1 VNVVKSKE
9 IRLTATTGRGTGTAG
24 ARQVRSE
31 GDVPGVVY
39 GMNQDAVAV
48 SVPWP
53 ELRRALST
61 DAGQNVLIS
70 LDVDGDRSLS
80 MVTDLQRHPV
90 RRDVIHVDFL
100 RIDPNTPI
108 AVDIPV
114 VLTGKADAVEQSKG
128 MIDQLMYTVTIK
140 ARPDAIPNQVE
151 ADISHLEIGTGLT
164 VGELVLPE
172 GVEAAV
178 DPEEVVA
185 TGSPT
190 RSTIIMQQEEARA
203 ARIAAGEATEEDLA
217 FLAGEEGGG
226 GGDDAGAAPAGGD
239 GD

>member
-1 VNVVKSKE
+1 MKSQE
-9 IRLTATTGRGTGTAG
+9 IRLTATTGRGTGTTG
-24 ARQVRSE
+24 ARQVRAA

-39 GMNQDAVAV
+39 GLDQGAVAV

-70 LDVDGDRSLS
+70 LEVDGDRSLS

-100 RIDPNTPI
+100 RIDPNLPI

-114 VLTGKADAVEQSKG
+114 ILTGKADAVEQSKG
-128 MIDQLMYTVTIK
+128 MVDQLMYTVTIK

-172 GVEAAV
+172 GVVAAV
-178 DPEEVVA
+178 DADEVVA

-226 GGDDAGAAPAGGD
+226 DGADAAPAGADEG
-239 GD
+239 